1 MEYNLITIVGPTA
14 TGKTAFAAQL
24 AAKLGSE
31 IISADSRQVYRNM
44 TIGTGKDLADYV
56 VDGKQVPYHLVDIV
70 DAGYQYNVYEFQ
82 RDFVTAFQTIS
93 AKGKLPILCG
103 GTGLYVEAALK
114 GYKMVEVPAND
125 VLRAMLEN
133 KSLDEL
139 TEILKTY
146 KPLHNTSDTE
156 TKRRAIRAIEIADY
170 YRKNETIETDYPKI
184 ESLVVGIDITR
195 EERRKRISE
204 RLRRRLE
211 EGMIDEVQRLLDNG
225 LSPEALI
232 YYGLEYKFVT
242 NYLLGNLTYEE
253 LYTQLEIAIHQFAKR
268 QMTWWRGMERR
279 GIKIHWIDAMLP
291 NEKKIEEVKNLL
303 KL

>member
-56 VDGKQVPYHLVDIV
+56 VGGKQVPYYLVDIV
-70 DAGYQYNVYEFQ
+70 EAGYQYNVYEFQ
-82 RDFVTAFQTIS
+82 RDFLSAFQAIS
-93 AKGKLPILCG
+93 EKGKLPILCG

-114 GYKMVEVPAND
+114 GYKMVEVPANE
-125 VLRAMLEN
+125 VLRATLKN

-156 TKRRAIRAIEIADY
+156 TQRRAIRAIEIADY
-170 YRKNETIETDYPKI
+170 YQRNEATETDYPKI

-204 RLRRRLE
+204 RLRHRLD

-225 LSPEALI
+225 LSPETLI

-291 NEKKIEEVKNLL
+291 NEKKIEEVENLL
-303 KL
+303 TL

>member
-1 MEYNLITIVGPTA
+1 MKYNLITIVGPTA
-14 TGKTAFAAQL
+14 TGKTAFAARL
-24 AAKLGSE
+24 ATMLGSE

-204 RLRRRLE
+204 RLRRRLD

-225 LSPEALI
+225 LSPETLI

-291 NEKKIEEVKNLL
+291 NEKKIEEVENLL
-303 KL
+303 TL